1 METTPTPFFHEKS
14 FLFMKQ
20 KASYNRVG
28 TFILYPFY
36 ALFPCFF
43 YFGQTEV
50 SDKVNASEVII
61 FILPLYVVCLGLM
74 TYWAYKYGHLLQT
87 QAKNLDNHF
96 NAVVDFIFR
105 FQQYENRIRIVFT
118 VAFVIL
124 LLFAFFERI
133 SNQFVIVYIIM
144 IVMLAYQNNLTKINE
159 WKKSLKA

>member
-1 METTPTPFFHEKS
+1 MESENQGHFHEKS

-28 TFILYPFY
+28 TFLLYPFY

-61 FILPLYVVCLGLM
+61 FILPLYIVFIALM
-74 TYWAYKYGHLLQT
+74 TYWAYQYGNLLQK

-96 NAVVDFIFR
+96 NTVVDFIFR

-133 SNQFVIVYIIM
+133 SDQFVIVYIIM
-144 IVMLAYQNNLTKINE
+144 IVMLAYQNSLIKLHE
-159 WKKSLKA
+159 WEKSLKA